1 MGVAAEK
8 DRYTV
13 AEYLRREQ
21 ESLDRH
27 EYRDGEI
34 LLMAGASAQH
44 SLIVANLI
52 RETGNRLKGSPCRV
66 YDSNLRIRIPQT
78 VSYAYPDVSVIC
90 GQREVDPNDPRGETF
105 TNPRLII
112 EVLSPSTEVYDRG
125 EKFSHYLQL
134 DSLQEYVLVSQAIP
148 RVEVYFRQPDGAW
161 LFRYFVD
168 LSGSATL
175 RSVDIDLPL
184 SEIYAGVEFESE

>member
-1 MGVAAEK
+1 
-8 DRYTV
+8 
-13 AEYLRREQ
+13 
-21 ESLDRH
+21 
-27 EYRDGEI
+27 
-34 LLMAGASAQH
+34 
-44 SLIVANLI
+44 
-52 RETGNRLKGSPCRV
+52 
-66 YDSNLRIRIPQT
+66 
-78 VSYAYPDVSVIC
+78 
-90 GQREVDPNDPRGETF
+90 
-105 TNPRLII
+105 
-112 EVLSPSTEVYDRG
+112 VLSPSTEVYDRG